1 MLPSRLGF
9 KLGVAQNIRETKE
22 KEEKKA
28 DRIAN
33 LRDEQRKFLF
43 TSFMTNRV
51 EDKKVVAQRMS
62 KIRQATLLGFSKDA
76 ATLLE
81 ASGELDLQ
89 LPRLKKLA
97 TEGKL
102 NKKNVRKMS
111 NLVMES
117 LKDDSAKATAAIN
130 YLAQGNLNIS
140 NSSDFQDEFIS
151 AIFSADPDSVDRAA
165 TIYQKSS
172 SRGGTPSFSGFT
184 TEYNTRAYE
193 AYENKEKQID
203 SLIKARILNLFG
215 DGLELVSVGDGT
227 VQYKGSASFAANKV
241 TNDMK
246 DIIKLRFN
254 DPTVPGDYT
263 DDIEIMATNL
273 AVQTEGKLI
282 DYDAI
287 VTTTDPNF
295 AVNYAPSNKNNEEDK
310 DNNDLGGNQADF
322 SKPDFNSIIDSRNL
336 AVGGS

>member
-1 MLPSRLGF
+1 
-9 KLGVAQNIRETKE
+9 
-22 KEEKKA
+22 
-28 DRIAN
+28 
-33 LRDEQRKFLF
+33 
-43 TSFMTNRV
+43 
-51 EDKKVVAQRMS
+51 
-62 KIRQATLLGFSKDA
+62 
-76 ATLLE
+76 
-81 ASGELDLQ
+81 
-89 LPRLKKLA
+89 
-97 TEGKL
+97 
-102 NKKNVRKMS
+102 MS

-130 YLAQGNLNIS
+130 YLAQGDLNIS

-172 SRGGTPSFSGFT
+172 SGGGTPSFSGFT

-322 SKPDFNSIIDSRNL
+322 SKPDFNSIIESRNL
-336 AVGGS
+336 AVGG